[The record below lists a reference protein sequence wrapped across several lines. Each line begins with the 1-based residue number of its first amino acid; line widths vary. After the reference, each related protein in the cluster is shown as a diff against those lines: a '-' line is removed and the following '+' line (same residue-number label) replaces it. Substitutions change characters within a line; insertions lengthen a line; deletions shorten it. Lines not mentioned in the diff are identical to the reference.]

1 MPSSTKEA
9 EVRERHPV
17 AESDSSEGQQ
27 ETKEPELSAEE
38 KQQLLEA
45 AIERSEKLAESQL
58 EMAQYFL
65 EHGKVDVAHRRLK
78 EIVDKFPASSA
89 AVDARQLLDSLATAS
104 H

>member
-9 EVRERHPV
+9 EVRGRNPV
-17 AESDSSEGQQ
+17 AESDSSEEQH
-27 ETKEPELSAEE
+27 EPKEPELSAEE

-58 EMAQYFL
+58 EMAHYFL

-78 EIVDKFPASSA
+78 EIVEKFPASSA
-89 AVDARQLLDSLATAS
+89 ADDARRLLDSLAITS
-104 H
+104 P